1 MKHKTLIM
9 LLFILTFMQNSTAQ
23 KTFEDDVND
32 ETSQDAVPIDGG
44 IAYLIGSAAAYGI
57 MKRTQQ
63 KKTTLFK

>member
-9 LLFILTFMQNSTAQ
+9 LLFILTFMQNGTAQ

-44 IAYLIGSAAAYGI
+44 IASLIGSAAAYGI

>member
-9 LLFILTFMQNSTAQ
+9 LLFILTFRHKSTAQ

-44 IAYLIGSAAAYGI
+44 ISSLIGSAAAYGI